1 MFLLINHIIHNEPL
15 IAYSLSALKRTAE
28 VMNVNASG
36 KKQQKYFHNIIIHY
50 YDSSSPQWTCMFHT
64 DYIIWKYLIYIW
76 IGSFKSRHFT
86 FYRYSI
92 FFMSLRQAL
101 SFGSFLLF
109 FWSAQIHKDGKKRI
123 LFAFIILQNHNDLLL
138 LWGHTKESRHFTD
151 LKDVLL
157 LSMAKM
163 EYLSKW
169 LLWTSKLEKFTQKM
183 PMIQPLFYVNTILLR
198 PFLTNFSYQK

>member
-36 KKQQKYFHNIIIHY
+36 KKQQKYLHNIIIHY
-50 YDSSSPQWTCMFHT
+50 YDSSSPQWTRMFHT

-101 SFGSFLLF
+101 SFGSFHFFFEALKFTKTAESASCLLSLF
-109 FWSAQIHKDGKKRI
+109 YKITMICCYCEGTQKKVD
-123 LFAFIILQNHNDLLL
+123 ILQIWKMYYSYLWQKWSIWANDYS
-138 LWGHTKESRHFTD
+138 GHPS
-151 LKDVLL
+151 
-157 LSMAKM
+157 
-163 EYLSKW
+163 
-169 LLWTSKLEKFTQKM
+169 
-183 PMIQPLFYVNTILLR
+183 
-198 PFLTNFSYQK
+198 